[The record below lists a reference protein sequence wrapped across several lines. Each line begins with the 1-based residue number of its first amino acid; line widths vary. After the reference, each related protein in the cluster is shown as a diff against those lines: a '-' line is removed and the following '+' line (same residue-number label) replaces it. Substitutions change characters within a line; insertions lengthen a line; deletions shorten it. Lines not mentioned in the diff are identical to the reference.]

1 MEGNKVSLIGKFLKK
16 EELSRDDSVSDFYSF
31 AVDSNV
37 KNKRENEHRY
47 RFRNS
52 WSSLWFNQLWERK
65 IQFKIKIYFNLLI

>member
-1 MEGNKVSLIGKFLKK
+1 MEGNKLSLIGKFLKK

-31 AVDSNV
+31 AVDSNL

-52 WSSLWFNQLWERK
+52 WSSL
-65 IQFKIKIYFNLLI
+65 